1 MPQSCTQ
8 FLIRASRF
16 FNHELRAT
24 FLTRQFALSD
34 ILRRL
39 IWLVSMSL
47 AVSFATAQQTL
58 DQPAL
63 PSQFDLFAGYSAWIP
78 NATIQGQHLSNSRQG
93 IIIGGAY
100 YFRPRFGVEL
110 SGDYHLAAG
119 NTSMRSVAIGPILRR
134 PLANNFQVFAHA
146 LGGAA
151 EIVGPPDPIIAG
163 DYYSY
168 RQVGP
173 TWGPQFTLGGGLDW
187 TLLFFHHRLT
197 LRLLQADYVYQH
209 YELGANGRANL
220 NTLRL
225 SSGIVFRI
233 GEMALPAP
241 VTFTCTAAPQNVF
254 PGELLTVTGEASNL
268 DRRKDVSYHWSG
280 PGVAQGESN
289 PAVTID
295 TDGLT
300 PGTYRIGGQVSEG
313 PRAGQSAHC
322 SVAFRVMPMRR

>member
-1 MPQSCTQ
+1 MTQ
-8 FLIRASRF
+8 PRAQYLRRASRF
-16 FNHELRAT
+16 FNRELSANLLVRRFT
-24 FLTRQFALSD
+24 VSRILWWLLCLVLSSPVFPV
-34 ILRRL
+34 
-39 IWLVSMSL
+39 VS
-47 AVSFATAQQTL
+47 AQQTL
-58 DQPAL
+58 DKAAQ

-78 NATIQGQHLSNSRQG
+78 NAVIQGQHLSNARQG

-100 YFRPRFGVEL
+100 YLKPKFGLEL

-119 NTSMRSVAIGPILRR
+119 NTSMRSVAVGPILRR
-134 PLANNFQVFAHA
+134 PLANNFTVFAHA

-173 TWGPQFTLGGGLDW
+173 TWGPQFTLGGGIDW
-187 TLLFFHHRLT
+187 TLPFFHRRLA
-197 LRLLQADYVYQH
+197 LRLLQADYVFQH
-209 YELGANGRANL
+209 YEFGANGRANL
-220 NTLRL
+220 NSLRL
-225 SSGIVFRI
+225 NSGIVFRI
-233 GEMALPAP
+233 GEMAPPAP
-241 VTFTCTAAPQNVF
+241 VKFTCTAAPQNVF

-268 DRRKDVSYHWSG
+268 DRRKDVSYHWLG

-289 PAVTID
+289 PAVTVD
-295 TDGLT
+295 TDGLA

-322 SVAFRVMPMRR
+322 TVQFRVMPMRR